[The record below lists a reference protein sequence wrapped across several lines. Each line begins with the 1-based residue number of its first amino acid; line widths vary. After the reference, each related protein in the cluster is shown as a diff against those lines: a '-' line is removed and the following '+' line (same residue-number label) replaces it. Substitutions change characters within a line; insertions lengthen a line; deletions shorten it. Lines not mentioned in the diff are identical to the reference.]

1 MWRCAVEGE
10 LECERP
16 TEKSCSQCMSD
27 QSDCKGARDERRG
40 FQESTGLFSSR
51 ISVVPWSLKDVLI
64 ASGLLFP
71 VGVGGSL
78 GLGLA
83 LARTGLVADKTLAA
97 VLGSVLLPIA
107 LLAAVWVFGTRRY
120 KVSLDLL
127 GFRRTSLT
135 SLAWLPL
142 VALSIGL
149 SATAVY
155 ALVARWLGIDI
166 LVPDQGLEEIAA
178 LDGLAILPT
187 FAIVGLLAPFAEEVF
202 FRGFLLAALVS
213 VIGGLRGALASSAI
227 FSVAHLNVGTLLP
240 IFVMGMLLAWL
251 YLRTGSIWP
260 SFVAHAAQNL
270 IALTVL
276 ELPIEA
282 PAAYFQA

>member
-1 MWRCAVEGE
+1 MEGQ
-10 LECERP
+10 LEDKRE
-16 TEKSCSQCMSD
+16 TEGSCSQCMPD
-27 QSDCKGARDERRG
+27 QSDGQDAGEESRE
-40 FQESTGLFSSR
+40 FQEDTGLFSSR
-51 ISVVPWSLKDVLI
+51 IGVVPWSLKDVII
-64 ASGLLFP
+64 ASVLFFP
-71 VGVGGSL
+71 IGVGGSF
-78 GLGLA
+78 GLGFA
-83 LARTGLVADKTLAA
+83 LIRTGLVADKTLAA

-107 LLAAVWVFGTRRY
+107 LLDAAWVFGARRH

-135 SLAWLPL
+135 SVAWLPL

-149 SATAVY
+149 STTAVY
-155 ALVARWLGIDI
+155 ALLAQWLGIDI

-227 FSVAHLNVGTLLP
+227 FSIAHLNVGTLLP

-282 PAAYFQA
+282 PAAYFQT

>member
-1 MWRCAVEGE
+1 MEGQ
-10 LECERP
+10 LEDKRE
-16 TEKSCSQCMSD
+16 TEESCSQRAPDLSD
-27 QSDCKGARDERRG
+27 SQGAHDERRE
-40 FQESTGLFSSR
+40 FHEDTGLFSSR
-51 ISVVPWSLKDVLI
+51 IRVIPWSLKDVAI
-64 ASGLLFP
+64 ASVLLIP
-71 VGVGGSL
+71 IGVGGSL

-97 VLGSVLLPIA
+97 VLGSTLLPIA
-107 LLAAVWVFGTRRY
+107 LLGAAWVFGTRRH

-135 SLAWLPL
+135 SVAWLPL

-149 SATAVY
+149 STIAVY
-155 ALVARWLGIDI
+155 ALLAQWLGIEI

-213 VIGGLRGALASSAI
+213 VIGGLRGALVSSAI
-227 FSVAHLNVGTLLP
+227 FSVAHLNVSTLLP

-282 PAAYFQA
+282 PAAYLQV

>member
-1 MWRCAVEGE
+1 MEGK
-10 LECERP
+10 LECKRE
-16 TEKSCSQCMSD
+16 TEESCSQCVPDKPDGQGTS
-27 QSDCKGARDERRG
+27 KERSVI
-40 FQESTGLFSSR
+40 QEDNGLFSSR
-51 ISVVPWSLKDVLI
+51 IGVVPWSLKDVIL
-64 ASGLLFP
+64 ASVLLFP
-71 VGVGGSL
+71 IGVGGSL

-83 LARTGLVADKTLAA
+83 LIRTGLIADKTLAA
-97 VLGSVLLPIA
+97 VLGSMLLPIA
-107 LLAAVWVFGTRRY
+107 LMSGAWVFGARLH
-120 KVSLDLL
+120 KVSLALL
-127 GFRRTSLT
+127 GFRRTSPT

-149 SATAVY
+149 STTAAY
-155 ALVARWLGIDI
+155 ALLVQWLEIDI
-166 LVPDQGLEEIAA
+166 LMPNQGLEEIAS
-178 LDGLAILPT
+178 LDGVATLPT

-213 VIGGLRGALASSAI
+213 VIGGLRGALVSSAI
-227 FSVAHLNVGTLLP
+227 FSVAHLNVGTLVP

-270 IALTVL
+270 IALAVL

-282 PAAYFQA
+282 PAAYFPT

>member
-1 MWRCAVEGE
+1 MEGKLEGE
-10 LECERP
+10 HE
-16 TEKSCSQCMSD
+16 TEESCSQCVPGKLGG
-27 QSDCKGARDERRG
+27 QGTGEERRES
-40 FQESTGLFSSR
+40 QEYTGLFSSR
-51 ISVVPWSLKDVLI
+51 IGVVPWSLKDVII
-64 ASGLLFP
+64 ASVLFFP
-71 VGVGGSL
+71 IGVGGSL
-78 GLGLA
+78 GLGFTLI
-83 LARTGLVADKTLAA
+83 RTGLVADKTLAA
-97 VLGSVLLPIA
+97 VLGSMLLPIA
-107 LLAAVWVFGTRRY
+107 LLGAAWVFGARRHR
-120 KVSLDLL
+120 VSLDLL
-127 GFRRTSLT
+127 GFRRASLT
-135 SLAWLPL
+135 SVAWLPL

-155 ALVARWLGIDI
+155 ALLAQWLGIDI

-260 SFVAHAAQNL
+260 PILAHMAQNL
-270 IALTVL
+270 LALVFL
-276 ELPIEA
+276 EIPFDTQ
-282 PAAYFQA
+282 PAYLHA